1 MNQQR
6 NVYAKTIVQG
16 RSHAGAAFSS
26 AEAIANILLYLD
38 VMEKKII
45 IQKFFQRH
53 PLAKSQVQ
61 QN

>member
-6 NVYAKTIVQG
+6 NIYAKTIAQG
-16 RSHAGAAFSS
+16 RGHAGAAFSS
-26 AEAIANILLYLD
+26 VAAIANTLPYLD